1 LSIVALYVFPIKLDI
16 KFIDTIGIDLPKP
29 ILDKALRFLKT
40 SDQNNYLA
48 ARWLMY
54 KLAQK
59 HGIQHSFGDF
69 TIEKDG
75 KPYIPGFPSFNFSHC
90 NGLVVLAMSEN
101 SIGVD
106 VENIDTKF
114 QLDAF
119 RDVFSPK
126 EIADIE
132 NHGAKAFF
140 YYWTIKE
147 AVLKCTREGMAK
159 LSTLKQINL
168 TNENVVVHNN
178 NHLYFNSFTFNDS
191 FVISFV
197 TNTDTCLKPIKFFK
211 CGIDSNSELVI
222 EDDENQLDK
231 FQFI

>member
-1 LSIVALYVFPIKLDI
+1 
-16 KFIDTIGIDLPKP
+16 
-29 ILDKALRFLKT
+29 
-40 SDQNNYLA
+40 
-48 ARWLMY
+48 
-54 KLAQK
+54 
-59 HGIQHSFGDF
+59 
-69 TIEKDG
+69 
-75 KPYIPGFPSFNFSHC
+75 
-90 NGLVVLAMSEN
+90 VVLAMSEN

-147 AVLKCTREGMAK
+147 AVLKCTGEGMAK
-159 LSTLKQINL
+159 LSTLKQVN
-168 TNENVVVHNN
+168 TKNENVVVYNN

-211 CGIDSNSELVI
+211 CGIDYNNELVI
-222 EDDENQLDK
+222 EEREDYLNPIS
-231 FQFI
+231 F

>member
-1 LSIVALYVFPIKLDI
+1 LYVFPINIDI

-29 ILDKALRFLKT
+29 IQDKALRFLKT

-48 ARWLMY
+48 ARWLLY
-54 KLAQK
+54 TLAQK
-59 HGIQHSFGDF
+59 HGIHHSFGDF

-75 KPYIPGFPSFNFSHC
+75 KPYILGFPSFNISHC
-90 NGLVVLAMSEN
+90 NGLVVMAMSEN

-119 RDVFSPK
+119 RDVFSPR

-140 YYWTIKE
+140 YYLTIKE
-147 AVLKCTREGMAK
+147 AVLKCTGEGMAK
-159 LSTLKQINL
+159 LSTLQQINL
-168 TNENVVVHNN
+168 TNENVVVYNN
-178 NHLYFNSFTFNDS
+178 NHLYFNSFTFIES
-191 FVISFV
+191 FVISCV
-197 TNTDTCLKPIKFFK
+197 TSFQDGNFQPFKFFK
-211 CGIDSNSELVI
+211 CGIDSNIELVI

>member
-1 LSIVALYVFPIKLDI
+1 MVSLYVFPINIGI

-29 ILDKALRFLKT
+29 IHDKALRFLKT

-48 ARWLMY
+48 ARWLLY

-59 HGIQHSFGDF
+59 HGIHHSFGDF
-69 TIEKDG
+69 TIGKNG
-75 KPYIPGFPSFNFSHC
+75 KPYIPGFPSFNISHC

-106 VENIDTKF
+106 VENIDIKF

-147 AVLKCTREGMAK
+147 AVLKCTGEGMAK

>member
-1 LSIVALYVFPIKLDI
+1 MVVLYVFPINIDI
-16 KFIDTIGIDLPKP
+16 KFIDIIGIDLPKP
-29 ILDKALRFLKT
+29 IHDKALRFLKT

-48 ARWLMY
+48 ARWLLY

-59 HGIQHSFGDF
+59 DGIQHSLGDF
-69 TIEKDG
+69 TIGKNG
-75 KPYIPGFPSFNFSHC
+75 KPYIPGFPSFNISHC
-90 NGLVVLAMSEN
+90 NGLVVLAMFEN

-147 AVLKCTREGMAK
+147 AVLKCTGEGMAK
-159 LSTLKQINL
+159 LSTLQQINIK
-168 TNENVVVHNN
+168 NENVVVHNN

-191 FVISFV
+191 FVISYV
-197 TNTDTCLKPIKFFK
+197 TSFQDGNFGTFNFFK

-222 EDDENQLDK
+222 EESIDNLNP
-231 FQFI
+231 ICTLN

>member
-1 LSIVALYVFPIKLDI
+1 MVSLYVFPINLDI
-16 KFIDTIGIDLPKP
+16 KFIDIIGIDLPKP
-29 ILDKALRFLKT
+29 IHDKALRFLKT

-48 ARWLMY
+48 ARWLLY
-54 KLAQK
+54 KLSQK
-59 HGIQHSFGDF
+59 LGLPHSFGDF
-69 TIEKDG
+69 TIGKNG
-75 KPYIPGFPSFNFSHC
+75 KPYIPGFPSFNISHC
-90 NGLVVLAMSEN
+90 NGLVVMAMYEN

-147 AVLKCTREGMAK
+147 AVLKCTGEGMAK
-159 LSTLKQINL
+159 LSTLQQINI
-168 TNENVVVHNN
+168 TNENVVEHTN

-191 FVISFV
+191 FVFSCVTSFQDGSFQ
-197 TNTDTCLKPIKFFK
+197 TFKFFK

-222 EDDENQLDK
+222 EDDENQLYK

>member
-1 LSIVALYVFPIKLDI
+1 MVSLYVFPINLDI

-48 ARWLMY
+48 ARWLLY

-59 HGIQHSFGDF
+59 LGIHNSFGDF
-69 TIEKDG
+69 TIEKNG
-75 KPYIPGFPSFNFSHC
+75 KPYIQGFPSFNFSHC
-90 NGLVVLAMSEN
+90 NGLVVLAISEN

-114 QLDAF
+114 QLEAF
-119 RDVFSPK
+119 RDVFSPR

-132 NHGAKAFF
+132 SHGAKAFF

-147 AVLKCTREGMAK
+147 AVLKCTGEGMAK
-159 LSTLKQINL
+159 LSTLQQINIKY
-168 TNENVVVHNN
+168 ENVVVHNN

-191 FVISFV
+191 FIISFV

-211 CGIDSNSELVI
+211 CGRDFNNELVI
-222 EDDENQLDK
+222 EESGDNLNP
-231 FQFI
+231 ICSLN